1 MVKMI
6 PSASCCGEED
16 CIRFPGP
23 WLSYILLIIYTF
35 LARTLIERLIEF
47 VNSRIQTHIA

>member
-16 CIRFPGP
+16 CNFWI
-23 WLSYILLIIYTF
+23 LVSALLIIPCIYLF
-35 LARTLIERLIEF
+35 NHSIPRTDIH
-47 VNSRIQTHIA
+47 VC